1 MSQLKAICP
10 HCDSELVKQALT
22 VDLVVFTCVQC
33 NREFGPLPAACTQ
46 AELDRL
52 LSESGR

>member
-10 HCDSELVKQALT
+10 HCDSELVKQAVT
-22 VDLVVFTCVQC
+22 VDLVVFKCVQC

-46 AELDRL
+46 AELDRVL
-52 LSESGR
+52 NESDR